1 MEDTIGKSA
10 PKPTDPRETSAAST
24 GTNVSTA
31 IANSWLGNINEYGP
45 DGTTRVEQTG
55 SQSIYDP
62 YTGKTYYIPTFSRY
76 TELSEAQQ
84 AIKAQQD
91 GASLNLA
98 SLGNQLSGTLGNQL
112 TDNFKLGNEATEAR
126 LMELGRARLDP
137 MLEQRREAEATRLA
151 NQGVMAGSTA
161 YDRAMANLYQGENDA
176 YNQLMLQ
183 GRGLANQELLT
194 EDNQRINQISALLSG
209 GQVSQ
214 PNFMGANMPTIPTT
228 DNASI
233 IANYDNQRMQAWQQ
247 QQAMTG
253 NIIGGLFGLGGKL
266 IGLSDDDEKKNKKR
280 HGKVDGEMGLW
291 SFNYKDEPAGTPK
304 HVGLMASEVQK
315 ERPSAVRRGKDG
327 KRYVDYGAALG
338 LMGAK

>member
-10 PKPTDPRETSAAST
+10 PEPTPPKETSAATT

-31 IANSWLGNINEYGP
+31 IANNMMGNISEVGP
-45 DGTTRVEQTG
+45 DGSTRVDQTG
-55 SQSIYDP
+55 SYSWADP
-62 YTGKTYYIPTFSRY
+62 YTGQTYDVPTFTRY
-76 TELSEAQQ
+76 TELSPEQQ

-91 GASLNLA
+91 AASLNLA
-98 SLGNQLSGTLGNQL
+98 SLGNDLSGKLGSQL
-112 TDNFKLGNEATEAR
+112 TDNFRLGNEATEAR

-214 PNFMGANMPTIPTT
+214 PNFMGANTVPIGTT
-228 DNASI
+228 DNAAVI
-233 IANYDNQRMQAWQQ
+233 GNYDNQRMQAWQQ
-247 QQAMTG
+247 QQAMSS

-266 IGLSDDDEKKNKKR
+266 IGLSDDDAKRDKKR
-280 HGKVDGEMGLW
+280 LGDVDGEMGLW
-291 SFNYKDEPAGTPK
+291 SFNYKDEPEGTPK
-304 HVGLMASEVQK
+304 HIGLMASEVQK
-315 ERPSAVRRGKDG
+315 EKPGAVKRGKDG
-327 KRYVDYGAALG
+327 LRRVDYGKALG